1 MRITFRKLV
10 ALAVLLLP
18 PIAVGSS
25 VEAKSLLQPCRVA
38 GVRRPALCGR
48 VEVHENPADTNSR
61 LIGLNVA
68 VFPSR
73 SRNRPPDPLFVLVGG
88 PGQGAVSIASI
99 LMEQLR
105 GVEGDRDVVL
115 FDARGTGSSN
125 PLKCP
130 EPHLVL
136 RGVRN
141 AEFDACLAAIRQRAD
156 LRYYTTSEA
165 VEDIESVRRAL
176 GYDRISLLGVS
187 YGTRVAAE
195 YIVRYGSNVRAAVL
209 RGALPFGAN
218 IELDTARAYERALQR
233 LLDDCR
239 TEREC
244 ASAFPR
250 LRLELA
256 SVEKSLSGTGE
267 RVRVRGQTLE
277 INYELFRDLLYSMAM
292 HDSSRR
298 SVPLVIHQLAQ
309 RGPRSLPSIAIQY
322 LSSFDE
328 VAAGAYYAVICAE
341 DDARLT
347 EAEQLEVDRLQ
358 RRSGRADD
366 RCAAWPRA
374 PHPLPASRGEG
385 TDVPVLVIS
394 GTDDP
399 ATPPESGAELARQ
412 LGAAHI
418 VLPETSHAPLFPG
431 CARGIARDFL
441 DAASAVK
448 LQTRCMHAFHRLPFV
463 LR

>member
-1 MRITFRKLV
+1 MVMV
-10 ALAVLLLP
+10 AAAVA
-18 PIAVGSS
+18 IA
-25 VEAKSLLQPCRVA
+25 ASLLQPCRVA
-38 GVRRPALCGR
+38 GVRRPALCGT
-48 VEVHENPADTNSR
+48 VEVHENPADTASR
-61 LIGLNVA
+61 TIGLNVA
-68 VFPSR
+68 MFPSR
-73 SRNRPPDPLFVLVGG
+73 SRNRRPDSLFIVAGG
-88 PGQGAVSIASI
+88 PGQGAVSVASI

-156 LRYYTTSEA
+156 LRYYTTAEA

-176 GYDRISLLGVS
+176 GYDRISLLGIS

-218 IELDTARAYERALQR
+218 ILLDTARANERALQR

-244 ASAFPR
+244 GSAFPR

-309 RGPRSLPSIAIQY
+309 RGPRYLPSIAIEY

-341 DDARLT
+341 DDARLS

-366 RCAAWPRA
+366 RCAGWAPRPA
-374 PHPLPASRGEG
+374 FGHPLPASRGEG
-385 TDVPVLVIS
+385 AEVPALVIS

-399 ATPPESGAELARQ
+399 ATPPESGAALARQ

-441 DAASAVK
+441 DAASAAK
-448 LQTRCMHAFHRLPFV
+448 LQTRCLRTFHRLPFV
-463 LR
+463 VR